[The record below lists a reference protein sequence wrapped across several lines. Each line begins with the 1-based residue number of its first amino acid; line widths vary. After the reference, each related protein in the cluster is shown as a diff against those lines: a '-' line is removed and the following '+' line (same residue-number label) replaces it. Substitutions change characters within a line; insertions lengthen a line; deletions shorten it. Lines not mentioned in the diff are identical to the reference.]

1 MRFPWP
7 LLSMPRLQQL
17 YKSKC
22 LALQQG
28 WTTRGLMVEV
38 AVRDL
43 GRNYPTWYMPIAVS
57 YATERGRTNLPTLE
71 LMHDQSQRQ
80 KVDV

>member
-7 LLSMPRLQQL
+7 LLSMPRLLPL
-17 YKSKC
+17 YNSMYS
-22 LALQQG
+22 ALQQG
-28 WTTRGLMVEV
+28 WTTRDLMVEV

-57 YATERGRTNLPTLE
+57 
-71 LMHDQSQRQ
+71 
-80 KVDV
+80 